1 MIRIIG
7 FLLIVGVAALG
18 VIWFADRPGDVVVT
32 WQGMRIETSLMV
44 LGAAM
49 LATMAVIAI
58 IWKLVSLALRS
69 PWILHRH
76 LRHRRGV
83 RAYDAISRGLIAI
96 GAGDT
101 RAAHHHA
108 AEARKLAGA
117 EPLTLLL
124 SAQTAQLSG
133 DRQAADRAFR
143 AMAGRA
149 DTKTLGLRGLF
160 IEAQRRDDHM
170 SAHAYAEEAARHH
183 PGLGWAGKAVLEARC
198 RAGDWTGALALLET
212 NKDTLDKQTYR
223 RRRAVLL
230 TARATVLKDSD
241 RDTAKACALE
251 AVKLAPTL
259 VPAAALAGRMVA
271 EGGEVRKASR
281 IIEKAWRAL
290 PHPDLARVAA
300 DLRFGD
306 AARDRLKRI
315 EAFAKLVPGHIE
327 SALAVARAAIDA
339 QEFTKA
345 RTALSEFLSA
355 PTKRV
360 ALMMA
365 ELERAE
371 HNDEG
376 RAREWIAR
384 AVNAAPDPAWT
395 AEGHVSNN
403 WRPASPAGVLDAFEW
418 RVPLA
423 SIAGISAA
431 AAPVIE
437 APAPNLDAPASL
449 PPSDDRNQS
458 IIVAVGPEVTVEP
471 RLTAEPKLAAE
482 QKPAAAA
489 APRSNGEPP
498 KVELPQG
505 TLPKAEPIIPL
516 MHAPDDPGPDGEDE
530 DDSEPAPQVASW
542 RKMFE

>member
-7 FLLIVGVAALG
+7 FLIVVSLVALG
-18 VIWFADRPGDVVVT
+18 VVWFADRPGDVVVT
-32 WQGMRIETSLMV
+32 WQGMRIEASLMV
-44 LGAAM
+44 LGAAV
-49 LATMAVIAI
+49 LATMAVIALA
-58 IWKLVSLALRS
+58 WKLLSLLLRS

-83 RAYDAISRGLIAI
+83 RAYEAISQGLIAV
-96 GAGDT
+96 GAGDSK
-101 RAAHHHA
+101 AAHHHA
-108 AEARKLAGA
+108 AAARKLAAA

-124 SAQTAQLSG
+124 AAQTAQLAG
-133 DRQAADRAFR
+133 DRDAADRAFR
-143 AMAGRA
+143 AMASRI

-160 IEAQRRDDHM
+160 IEAQRRADHM

-198 RAGDWTGALALLET
+198 RAGDWVGALALLET

-230 TARATVLKDSD
+230 TARAAVLKDSD
-241 RDTAKACALE
+241 RDTAKAYALE

-259 VPAAALAGRMVA
+259 VPAAALAGRMIA
-271 EGGEVRKASR
+271 EAGEIRKALR

-315 EAFAKLVPGHIE
+315 EAFARLVPGNIE
-327 SALAVARAAIDA
+327 SALAVARAALDA
-339 QEFTKA
+339 KDFAKA
-345 RTALSEFLSA
+345 RAALSEFLSTPA
-355 PTKRV
+355 KRV

-395 AEGHVSNN
+395 AEGLISDT
-403 WRPASPAGVLDAFEW
+403 WRPASPAGVIDAFEW

-423 SIAGISAA
+423 AIAGTSSA

-437 APAPNLDAPASL
+437 VAPSPKFDAPAPKPASG
-449 PPSDDRNQS
+449 D
-458 IIVAVGPEVTVEP
+458 
-471 RLTAEPKLAAE
+471 AAE
-482 QKPAAAA
+482 GTVVAAETNPAAA
-489 APRSNGEPP
+489 PEPGG
-498 KVELPQG
+498 KIELPKSETQKSE
-505 TLPKAEPIIPL
+505 TQKAPLLKPEPVIPL
-516 MHAPDDPGPDGEDE
+516 IHAPDDPGPDVADEDE
-530 DDSEPAPQVASW
+530 AQPPQQVVSW